1 MADFNDALLL
11 SESDQLLVP
20 DEGIIAASDCEPQ
33 FRVIGINQQGE
44 LYVYG
49 PTPSTPGPAV
59 PALMGLVC
67 DISITQHGSTGS
79 RGGNS
84 WEAAR
89 DHLSL
94 RLLPPSPTVHNVL
107 RLPANRGQWSYRSLL
122 GALLT
127 LDLRSTPVK
136 IEVRRGREATFLRV
150 ATDAK
155 GLNVVTAPAIGPTR
169 DDLEIAVDRVRRNL
183 GLPDLY
189 AQTY

>member
-11 SESDQLLVP
+11 PESDHLLAP
-20 DEGIIAASDCEPQ
+20 DDGIISATDSGVHH
-33 FRVIGINQQGE
+33 RIIGINQQGE
-44 LYVYG
+44 LYIYG
-49 PTPSTPGPAV
+49 PTPSTPGPTV

-67 DISITQHGSTGS
+67 DVSITQHGSPGS

-84 WEAAR
+84 WEASR

-94 RLLPPSPTVHNVL
+94 RLLPPSGSLHNVL

-127 LDLRSTPVK
+127 LDLRATAVK
-136 IEVRRGREATFLRV
+136 IEPHRGREATFVRV
-150 ATDAK
+150 STDAK
-155 GLNVVTAPAIGPTR
+155 GLNVVTAAAIGPSR

-183 GLPDLY
+183 GLPALY
-189 AQTY
+189 T